1 VSKSKVIKLESK
13 IDEKLD
19 ELEIRIKSNDYLED
33 CGAIRSWGGADVIIR
48 PKMTKKTERWLGN
61 QNLVVSAQKTVP
73 RKRAVITSYFQEL
86 SWLFNQLKNIFRGRI
101 DYISK
106 YDFYGSLAQAA
117 IDYIES
123 ADKVERE
130 TLLLTVVG
138 QARKF
143 NSEYY

>member
-1 VSKSKVIKLESK
+1 MESK

-33 CGAIRSWGGADVIIR
+33 CGAIRNWGGADVIIR
-48 PKMTKKTERWLGN
+48 PRMTEKRITWLGD
-61 QNLVVSAQKTVP
+61 QNLVISSQKTAP
-73 RKRAVITSYFQEL
+73 RRRAVITEYFKEL
-86 SWLFNQLKNIFRGRI
+86 SWLFHQLKYIFRGKI

-130 TLLLTVVG
+130 TLLLTVVE
-138 QARKF
+138 QAREF